1 MDHLKKTYQLIGVVI
16 RGNMYIHVYIYIE
29 RERAWGIDM
38 CILNGISQEIYQ
50 WLFVFCGPCSP
61 APFLWGTSTGF
72 REEKIRFGQGNI
84 QVLNF
89 LSITSWFTISLFS
102 MDTSPCFA
110 G

>member
-1 MDHLKKTYQLIGVVI
+1 
-16 RGNMYIHVYIYIE
+16 MYIHVYIYMYIY
-29 RERAWGIDM
+29 RASWGIDM
-38 CILNGISQEIYQ
+38 CILNGISQGIYQ
-50 WLFVFCGPCSP
+50 WLFFVFFFCGPCSP

-72 REEKIRFGQGNI
+72 REEKRRFGQGNI